1 MNLTLHLRFVFS
13 CTQPRSKFL
22 ACRIHRLVCVY
33 PNQVQRFHARISAL
47 LHWNNLV
54 DTFRMY
60 PISLFM
66 SRSQHKI
73 FGQIPTVDTIPEF
86 SSFLQDLIVRKR
98 ISGTGPAISSTE
110 FSCSLSFSCSRRK
123 IRVQQRSLHL
133 RIQPVSLPNFLCKT
147 VSKAIL
153 VLHLFVK
160 KPVVFRTYSLDSDR
174 IF

>member
-66 SRSQHKI
+66 SRSQYKI

-86 SSFLQDLIVRKR
+86 SSSLQDLIVRKR
-98 ISGTGPAISSTE
+98 ISGTGPATSSTE
-110 FSCSLSFSCSRRK
+110 FSCSLSFSCSR
-123 IRVQQRSLHL
+123 SAF
-133 RIQPVSLPNFLCKT
+133 RIVAINLGRYVFNNVVCISGFNQFLSQTSCAKQ
-147 VSKAIL
+147 SPR
-153 VLHLFVK
+153 LFW
-160 KPVVFRTYSLDSDR
+160 FSTCL
-174 IF
+174 